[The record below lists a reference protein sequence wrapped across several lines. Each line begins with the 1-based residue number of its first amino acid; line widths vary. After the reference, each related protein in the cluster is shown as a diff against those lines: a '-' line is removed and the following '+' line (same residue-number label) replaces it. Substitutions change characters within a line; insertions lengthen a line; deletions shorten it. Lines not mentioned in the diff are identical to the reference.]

1 MQEIQPTEAEI
12 ILEAARKPE
21 MLGFS
26 NKGAP
31 ETNTP
36 ILFLPEG
43 YDLKDMEYLL
53 LNPRRHQ
60 GTVRL
65 HDDESFIAYVK
76 EIGSLS
82 NTRIYIDADYAKS
95 NLTVTAIF
103 NDHAD
108 APGWR
113 DHRAVFVPRQT
124 EEWKRWLQNNA
135 EAMNQQKFAHFLEA
149 NLTDIRTPNG
159 ADVLMFATNLEETRN
174 VKYRSGVNL
183 ANGMM
188 QLEYIE
194 EGDSNTKG
202 KLDAFKEF
210 TLGIR
215 PFFNGDHYEV
225 KAFLRYRIER
235 NSGEIKFFYELQRAD
250 RVIEDATKTLADK
263 IKAQIGF
270 PTYFGQP

>member
-1 MQEIQPTEAEI
+1 MLDQEKNFADS
-12 ILEAARKPE
+12 ILEAARKPQ
-21 MLGFS
+21 MFGF
-26 NKGAP
+26 NDAGEP
-31 ETNTP
+31 EADTP
-36 ILFLPEG
+36 MAIIPEG
-43 YDLKDMEYLL
+43 FELRDLEHLL
-53 LNPRRHQ
+53 KYPRRHT
-60 GTVRL
+60 GTVQL

-82 NTRIYIDADYAKS
+82 NTRIYIAADFAKS
-95 NLTVTAIF
+95 ALTVTAIF

-108 APGWR
+108 TAGWR

-135 EAMNQQKFAHFLEA
+135 EAMSQQKFAHFLES

-159 ADVLMFATNLEETRN
+159 ADVLLFATNLEETRN

-183 ANGMM
+183 NNGMV
-188 QLEYIE
+188 QLEYVE
-194 EGDSNTKG
+194 EGEGATKG

-215 PFFNGDHYEV
+215 PFFNGDPSEV
-225 KAFLRYRIER
+225 KAFLRYRIDR

-263 IKAQIGF
+263 IKTLIGF

>member
-1 MQEIQPTEAEI
+1 MEQIQKTEAEV
-12 ILEAARKPE
+12 ILEAARKPQ
-21 MLGFS
+21 LVGFTDA
-26 NKGAP
+26 GHP
-31 ETNTP
+31 VTNTP
-36 ILFLPEG
+36 MALIPDG
-43 YDLKDMEYLL
+43 YELKDLESIMEG
-53 LNPRRHQ
+53 PRRRS

-65 HDDESFIAYVK
+65 HDDESFISYTK

-103 NDHAD
+103 NDHSD
-108 APGWR
+108 AAGWR
-113 DHRAVFVPRQT
+113 DHRAVFVPRMT
-124 EEWKRWLQNNA
+124 EEWERWLQNNS
-135 EAMNQQKFAHFLEA
+135 EAMSQQKFAHFLEA

-159 ADVLMFATNLEETRN
+159 ADVLLFATNLEETRN

-183 ANGMM
+183 ANGMV
-188 QLEYIE
+188 QLEYVE

-215 PFFNGDHYEV
+215 PFFNGDYYEI
-225 KAFLRYRIER
+225 KAFLRYRIDR